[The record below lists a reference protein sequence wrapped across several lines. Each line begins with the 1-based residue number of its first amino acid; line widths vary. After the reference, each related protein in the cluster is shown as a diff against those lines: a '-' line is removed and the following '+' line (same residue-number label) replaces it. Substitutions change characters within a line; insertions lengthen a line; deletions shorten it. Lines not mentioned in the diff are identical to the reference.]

1 MKKHLTP
8 AILFTAVFCTGF
20 FAQRYSFIQQEYYG
34 LFLWTSDWLE
44 ETFSGPMPL
53 SSFLGSFL
61 VQFYRIPCAGPLVTA
76 AGIAAFWW
84 ICNTVFRFAGRWS
97 GAIATVAA
105 CTAWYFAVKASD
117 PTCLAG
123 VLLIASV
130 ICLLFVLFQK
140 HRTEETSAPAVLP
153 ISIAVIFLSGIIL
166 VADPSLRKREA
177 WSKVEYASISSDWI
191 KVLEETTPEVIAED
205 NEFGPFAALA
215 LSERGLFS
223 NSLDKYGFEN
233 FDEAGLFYEDMPTR
247 RGYLFGILLYEAMGC
262 TNEAIHRTFQAA
274 TPLPHGSSFGTL
286 RHLMRYN
293 TLSGNIPLAEKY
305 ATILGRSPANA
316 ALSRKILDR
325 LGTMPAES
333 QLDDGNSAD
342 ASTITHSTA
351 YNMKVLYEEGVFN
364 AGMADRVQGMLLL
377 FGNNPVSE

>member
-20 FAQRYSFIQQEYYG
+20 FAQRYSFLQQEYYG
-34 LFLWTSDWLE
+34 LFLWTSDWIE
-44 ETFSGPMPL
+44 ETFSGPMPV

-61 VQFYRIPCAGPLVTA
+61 VQFYRIPWVGPFVTA
-76 AGIAAFWW
+76 SGLAALWW
-84 ICNTVFRFAGRWS
+84 LFHTILGFTGRVS
-97 GAIATVAA
+97 GVIATVAS
-105 CTAWYFAVKASD
+105 CISWYFATRAQNPS
-117 PTCLAG
+117 CLVA
-123 VLLIASV
+123 VLLITSTA
-130 ICLLFVLFQK
+130 CLL
-140 HRTEETSAPAVLP
+140 SALLPKSRSGKKSVSTGLP
-153 ISIAVIFLSGIIL
+153 ISMAVIVLTGIIL
-166 VADPSLRKREA
+166 VADSSLKKREA
-177 WSKVEYASISSDWI
+177 WSKVEYASISGDWL
-191 KVLEETTPEVIAED
+191 KVLEEATPEVIAED

-223 NSLDKYGFEN
+223 NSLDKYGFDN

-274 TPLPHGSSFGTL
+274 TTLPHGSSFGTL

-325 LGTMPAES
+325 LGTMPAGS
-333 QLDDGNSAD
+333 RLDDGNPAD

-377 FGNNPVSE
+377 FGNNSVSE